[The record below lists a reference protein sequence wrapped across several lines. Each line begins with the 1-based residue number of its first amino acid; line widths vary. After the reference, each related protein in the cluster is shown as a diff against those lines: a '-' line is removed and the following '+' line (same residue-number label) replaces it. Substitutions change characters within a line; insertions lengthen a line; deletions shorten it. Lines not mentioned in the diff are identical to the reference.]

1 MKKTAT
7 LALAALLA
15 ASPAMAD
22 NSREAL
28 CKSTTSML
36 REDRQKKDL
45 KEGASYAFVASR
57 AEYNATSGKCY
68 GILIEFFTQDG
79 TVWTRRSII
88 DPINRTLYAL
98 FKEDKD
104 AKSILCQVKI
114 DGVLANCADSDDFE
128 RIAKK
133 NFGIDISLK
142 GEMHIR

>member
-1 MKKTAT
+1 MPLLRQEPNTMRLPGSATASS
-7 LALAALLA
+7 L
-15 ASPAMAD
+15 SF
-22 NSREAL
+22 S
-28 CKSTTSML
+28 
-36 REDRQKKDL
+36 
-45 KEGASYAFVASR
+45 
-57 AEYNATSGKCY
+57 
-68 GILIEFFTQDG
+68 QDG